1 MVPETSLA
9 ARLQAAWR
17 RRGPLACALWPLSQ
31 IYRALWLLR
40 GLSYRWGLRRSHR
53 LPVPV
58 VVVGN
63 VVVGGA
69 GKTPT
74 VIEVVRH
81 LQRTGW
87 QPGVISR
94 GYGRRDAG
102 VQHVRP
108 DSTSAD
114 VGDEPLLIAQATGV
128 PLVVGAQRVEAGQAL
143 LAAHPGVNVIVSDDG
158 MQHWALERDATVVVF
173 DGRGV
178 GNGWL
183 LPAGMLRE
191 PWPAKAW
198 GSGPLLALK
207 TRPDAPPAPQAAG
220 VAPTAFLATR
230 TLGDTV
236 TNARGDARPLA
247 SFAAQ
252 QPLGALAGTAQPW
265 VFFDMLSAGGL
276 RLAALCPMPDHAD
289 ADALLRAL
297 QDSAD
302 DIVWLCTEKDAVK
315 LFPLLRLQAA
325 DGLASR
331 CWAVPLKQQI
341 EPGFFEAIDRALEAA
356 KPLSSAHG
364 PQTP

>member
-1 MVPETSLA
+1 MAPETSLA

-17 RRGPLACALWPLSQ
+17 RRGPLACALWPISQ
-31 IYRALWLLR
+31 IYRALWFLR
-40 GLSYRWGLRRSHR
+40 GLAYHSGLKRSYR

-81 LQRTGW
+81 LQRGGW
-87 QPGVISR
+87 RPGVISR
-94 GYGRRDAG
+94 GYGRRHTG
-102 VQHVRP
+102 IQHLRP
-108 DSTSAD
+108 NSTSAD

-128 PLVVGAQRVEAGQAL
+128 PVVVEAERVKAGHAL
-143 LAAHPGVNVIVSDDG
+143 LAAHPEVNVIVSDDG
-158 MQHWALERDATVVVF
+158 MQHWALQRDATVVVL

-191 PWPAKAW
+191 PWPARAW
-198 GSGPLLALK
+198 GSGPMLTLS
-207 TRPDAPPAPQAAG
+207 TRPDALPVRPPVG
-220 VAPTAFLATR
+220 VASTAFLAAR
-230 TLGDTV
+230 ALDDTA
-236 TNARGDARPLA
+236 TNALGDARPLA
-247 SFAAQ
+247 SFAVQ
-252 QPLGALAGTAQPW
+252 QPLGALAGIAQPAA
-265 VFFDMLSAGGL
+265 FFDMLSAKGL
-276 RLAALCPMPDHAD
+276 RLTALCPMPDHAD

-302 DIVWLCTEKDAVK
+302 HTVWLCTEKDAVK
-315 LFPLLRLQAA
+315 LFPALRRQAS

-331 CWAVPLKQQI
+331 CWAIPLTQQI
-341 EPGFFEAIDRALEAA
+341 DPGFFDAIDRALAAA